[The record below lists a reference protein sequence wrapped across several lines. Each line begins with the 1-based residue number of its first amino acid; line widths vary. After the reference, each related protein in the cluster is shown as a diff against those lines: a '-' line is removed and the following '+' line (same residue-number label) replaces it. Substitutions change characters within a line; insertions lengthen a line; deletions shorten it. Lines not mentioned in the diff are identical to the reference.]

1 MFWKSKKKEYV
12 EFDNDSKLNSNIKSS
27 FKLSKLVDGSFM
39 ADGWIGRN
47 IGVFILGAIIGI
59 FYISNRNITEKN
71 IREIQNITKE
81 IKELRAESISTS
93 AELARISKQSEVEF
107 LLKKNNIDLV
117 ASDEP
122 PVVLGIE

>member
-59 FYISNRNITEKN
+59 FYISNRNMSEKN

>member
-59 FYISNRNITEKN
+59 FYISNRNMSEKN

-107 LLKKNNIDLV
+107 LLEKNNIDLV